1 MAGFKTDISLGSRWV
16 LDFEPNPKLNV
27 IENQRYR
34 NQHKKIFFGF
44 KNFLVYDSNPKP
56 SFFGGKTSVFK
67 PKNVNLRY

>member
-34 NQHKKIFFGF
+34 NQHKKIFSDSKIFWF
-44 KNFLVYDSNPKP
+44 MTQTQNLLFLGVKRLFLNQ
-56 SFFGGKTSVFK
+56 KT
-67 PKNVNLRY
+67 